1 MKAFEFDL
9 KMKDRTIKTFV
20 YSETGLD
27 IEERFPNMTVSNI
40 KETDDPIKQ
49 RPNKKE
55 EEYWIAKWS
64 RTRKILWLDAM
75 EDATRKWHR

>member
-1 MKAFEFDL
+1 MKAFEFNL

-27 IEERFPNMTVSNI
+27 IEERFPNMTVSDI

-55 EEYWIAKWS
+55 EE
-64 RTRKILWLDAM
+64 
-75 EDATRKWHR
+75 